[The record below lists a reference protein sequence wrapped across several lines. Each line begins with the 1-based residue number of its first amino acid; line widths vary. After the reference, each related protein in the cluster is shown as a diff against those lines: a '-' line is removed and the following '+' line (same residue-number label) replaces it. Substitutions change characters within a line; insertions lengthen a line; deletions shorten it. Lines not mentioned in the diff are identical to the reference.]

1 MNINRQTLRRFL
13 GFMIILI
20 LIVFLVFH
28 LKDVAGVVAGAF
40 KICTPFLIGA
50 GLAFVLNV
58 PLRFLERRVFTHIK
72 NPRFKRMQRGIGI
85 LLSLIL
91 VFVIISAVMGLILP
105 QLIDS
110 VTLFASNIPQYM
122 ERTEQLLIRL
132 GEKIPDAKP
141 QLDRIIHGMHTMTP
155 EKVQAF
161 ILDFFKSNPQGDG
174 QGGSVLTKAL
184 SSTVGLVSS
193 IFGILLTAVLG
204 FVFAL
209 NILFAKEKLA
219 IQGRRIL
226 FAFLGEDNARY
237 AIHVFQ
243 VAFAKFYSFLTGQVA
258 DATILGV
265 LMVVGMLVLRLPYA
279 VMIGTMVGFTA
290 LVPIAGAITG
300 GVVGFLLV
308 LSVSTTKA
316 FIFLAFMLCLQQF
329 ESNVIYPRIV
339 GGSVGL
345 PAMWTLFAI
354 TIGGSLM
361 GLVGMLIFVPLM
373 STFYTLF
380 REIVYG
386 RLQMKRIS
394 KEDLVIMYGLPDDK
408 RLPY

>member
-1 MNINRQTLRRFL
+1 MNINRQTLRRIL
-13 GFMIILI
+13 GFIILSVVV
-20 LIVFLVFH
+20 VFLVFH
-28 LKDVAGVVAGAF
+28 LKEVGAFIGGIF

-50 GLAFVLNV
+50 ALAFVLNV
-58 PLRFLERRVFTHIK
+58 PLRFFERRVFTHIH

-91 VFVIISAVMGLILP
+91 VFVIITAVMGLILP

-122 ERTEQLLIRL
+122 DSIEQLLTNI
-132 GEKIPDAKP
+132 GHKIPDAKP
-141 QLDRIIHGMHTMTP
+141 QLDEIIHTMNSLTP
-155 EKVQAF
+155 EKVQNV
-161 ILDFFKSNPQGDG
+161 IIEFFKSNPNGDEPS
-174 QGGSVLTKAL
+174 GSLVTKAL
-184 SSTVGLVSS
+184 SSTFGLVSS
-193 IFGILLTAVLG
+193 IFGIILTAVLG
-204 FVFAL
+204 FVFAI

-237 AIHVFQ
+237 AIHVCQ
-243 VAFAKFYSFLTGQVA
+243 VGFAKFYSFLTGQVT

-265 LMVVGMLVLRLPYA
+265 LMIIGMFILRLPYA
-279 VMIGTMVGFTA
+279 MMIGTMIGFSA

-300 GVVGFLLV
+300 GVVGFLLI

-316 FIFLAFMLCLQQF
+316 IIFLVFMICLQQF
-329 ESNVIYPRIV
+329 ESNVIYPKIV
-339 GGSVGL
+339 GSSVGL

-361 GLVGMLIFVPLM
+361 GLVGMLIFVPLV

-394 KEDLVIMYGLPDDK
+394 KTDLVIMYGLPDDK